1 MQHCD
6 CTEEMGSATPY
17 GVEQL
22 AACGGRGAYK
32 GNMWRDLRSGA
43 RGSDK
48 VALASIYVLS
58 SIGMY
63 SFKSIPTI
71 MKKLTCTA
79 IWGCGAHQYVKDL
92 ATLPIDFIALPLKD
106 AANKEVMQKVPIL
119 PPHLLS
125 NWLLQ
130 AGLLTFDQRATAQFW
145 QHHIRQRTP
154 WMEGYTLDS
163 AMAFEPYALYGDK
176 ADYTVSKEKI
186 LIIFLSI

>member
-1 MQHCD
+1 MHHDDIDAEACSELMYRVVCSTVTAQRKWALQRRMELSNWLHVVAGVL
-6 CTEEMGSATPY
+6 TRAT
-17 GVEQL
+17 
-22 AACGGRGAYK
+22 CGETFGPELMEATRLLWLQYMK
-32 GNMWRDLRSGA
+32 
-43 RGSDK
+43 
-48 VALASIYVLS
+48 YVLS

-130 AGLLTFDQRATAQFW
+130 AGLLTFDQRATA
-145 QHHIRQRTP
+145 
-154 WMEGYTLDS
+154 
-163 AMAFEPYALYGDK
+163 
-176 ADYTVSKEKI
+176 
-186 LIIFLSI
+186 